1 MQSYPAITAEHFKHA
16 EARIKGLM
24 NNEEQPDS
32 EHLKRTAVVV
42 EDDQIIVK
50 LLEHMLTRNGFE
62 VQTALNGREAVAFME
77 NLPAPALVLLDV
89 MLPYLDGFELIT
101 KIREHA
107 TWKDV
112 PIIMLTAKSQE
123 QNIVRALDKGAN
135 DYVVKPF
142 RPGELMSRIRRVVKS

>member
-1 MQSYPAITAEHFKHA
+1 
-16 EARIKGLM
+16 M
-24 NNEEQPDS
+24 NTEEQASATDL
-32 EHLKRTAVVV
+32 ERTAIVV

-77 NLPAPALVLLDV
+77 NLPAPTLVLLDV

-107 TWKDV
+107 TWKEV

-142 RPGELMSRIRRVVKS
+142 RPGELMSRIRRVMKS